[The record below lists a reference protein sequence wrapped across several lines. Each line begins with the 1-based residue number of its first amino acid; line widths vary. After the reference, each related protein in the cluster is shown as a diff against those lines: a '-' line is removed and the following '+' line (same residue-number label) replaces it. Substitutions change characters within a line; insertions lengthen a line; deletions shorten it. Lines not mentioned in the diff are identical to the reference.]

1 MRRIERVF
9 IPVAL
14 ALMVFVAGAG
24 LVAQEQ
30 AEPREPMQIQGELI
44 EVDTE
49 NRVIVVRTAAE
60 TPMRFQY
67 NDETEIAGAQ
77 ESVAGL
83 ATAQNAR
90 VTVHFTQEGDVRT
103 ASKVEVQE
111 AEAPSAPG
119 V

>member
-1 MRRIERVF
+1 MRKIERAF
-9 IPVAL
+9 IPVAC
-14 ALMVFVAGAG
+14 ALVVFVAGVG
-24 LVAQEQ
+24 LSAQEQ
-30 AEPREPMQIQGELI
+30 AEPGETMAIQGELI

-60 TPMRFQY
+60 TPMRFQF

-83 ATAQNAR
+83 ATARDAQ
-90 VTVHFTQEGDVRT
+90 VTVHYTEEGGVLT
-103 ASKVEVQE
+103 ASKVEV
-111 AEAPSAPG
+111 ADEAPSAPG